1 MSYRLTYEPDTSSDE
16 VRARAADITHAP
28 DVIGSYSRTETED
41 GVTYAATGGRPNNW
55 STGPL
60 EHNPLPRTETR
71 VTRSRKGRSSFKP
84 VGPRPTHMITTGDVH
99 HVDPVVDMVAS
110 LIPCI
115 DETHARHCQCNI
127 TERNLIAAADALL
140 SRDDEEWPRLIGNTV
155 TRPQVIAGDR
165 SSMGQ
170 VVNGERSAM
179 GAIVVSNGDLGAW
192 FGLDLANG
200 SAVTDQSTRLA
211 WPTRLRI
218 SAANRLHTK
227 TQLAK
232 ASVAVLADGVDENGR
247 KRRVIGRR
255 MADRTMLA
263 AFSDDGWFIGHEH
276 TDQPTGAR
284 WARAKRLA
292 RHATRIATRD
302 AARATVRVTTMAVSE
317 PTGRT
322 GKVEPPT
329 GRSAA
334 KHPEKDTLT
343 TLRAM
348 TVGQTLAGLTRTS
361 ASRWQDQT
369 GTRYNSH
376 ATAAIALAKNMS

>member
-1 MSYRLTYEPDTSSDE
+1 MSYRLTNEEST
-16 VRARAADITHAP
+16 ADPRPIDGHSP
-28 DVIGSYSRTETED
+28 DVIGHYSRTETES
-41 GVTYAATGGRPNNW
+41 GVTYAPSGGRPSNW

-60 EHNPLPRTETR
+60 ERNPLPRTETR
-71 VTRSRKGRSSFKP
+71 VTRSRKGRSSFVP
-84 VGPRPTHMITTGDVH
+84 VGPRPTHLITTGDVH

-110 LIPCI
+110 LIPCTET
-115 DETHARHCQCNI
+115 ETHARHCQCNI

-140 SRDDEEWPRLIGNTV
+140 SRDDEDWPRLIGNTV

-263 AFSDDGWFIGHEH
+263 SFSDDGWFIGHEH
-276 TDQPTGAR
+276 TAQPTGAR

-292 RHATRIATRD
+292 RHEARIEQHNAH
-302 AARATVRVTTMAVSE
+302 RATVRATTMAEST
-317 PTGRT
+317 PTKLGL
-322 GKVEPPT
+322 VEAPT

-334 KHPEKDTLT
+334 KRPGRDTLT

-348 TVGQTLAGLTRTS
+348 TVGQTLAGLTRRS
-361 ASRWQDQT
+361 ASHWTDT
-369 GTRYNSH
+369 NGTTYASH
-376 ATAAIALAKNMS
+376 ATAAIALHNALTNA